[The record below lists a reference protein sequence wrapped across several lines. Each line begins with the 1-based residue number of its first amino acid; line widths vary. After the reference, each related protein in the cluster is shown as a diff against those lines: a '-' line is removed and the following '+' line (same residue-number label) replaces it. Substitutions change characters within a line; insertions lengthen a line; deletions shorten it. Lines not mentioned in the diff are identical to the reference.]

1 MGQRSRSHSTPAYAR
16 VAEALRTEIADG
28 TLTAGDRLPSEH
40 QLMATYGVSRT
51 TVRRALAQLATANLV
66 RTHQGRGTF
75 VAPQGLSHGL
85 GDLTSLTQVMLDR
98 GLTPGICC
106 VDVNPDPDPP
116 LDAREFLQ
124 SERIWRASRTRTGD
138 HRRFCTQE
146 SWLPDELGRQID
158 PRQLEE
164 RQSLYELLRDVADV
178 PPAEATETIRAEAA
192 GTDEAQRLEVPTG
205 SPLIVIY
212 RWTQDRQGRPIEY
225 ARSASPGDRYE
236 YVIKLQG

>member
-1 MGQRSRSHSTPAYAR
+1 MGRFDTTQPSPAYAR
-16 VAEALRTEIADG
+16 VAEALRAEITNGRLA
-28 TLTAGDRLPSEH
+28 AGDQLPSEH
-40 QLMATYGVSRT
+40 QLMATHGVSRT
-51 TVRRALAQLATANLV
+51 TVRRALEQLAASNLV
-66 RTHQGRGTF
+66 RKHQGRGTF

-106 VDVNPDPDPP
+106 VDVNPDSDPP
-116 LDAREFLQ
+116 LDAREFVQ
-124 SERIWRASRTRTGD
+124 SDRIWRISRTRTGD
-138 HRRFCTQE
+138 DRRFCTQE
-146 SWLPDELGRQID
+146 SWLPDELGRLID

-164 RQSLYELLRDVADV
+164 RQSLYALLRDVADV

-192 GTDEAQRLEVPTG
+192 CEKEAQRLEVPAG

-236 YVIKLQG
+236 YIIKLQG